1 MGITNQEQEKKWA
14 EELRHYRTI
23 MKMEMTNVLNCDNA
37 DEKRNLAKSWKEK
50 YSAIFYKELVNMAK
64 DKQARVK
71 VAMWDIDN
79 FDRKITK

>member
-14 EELRHYRTI
+14 EELRHYRTM

-79 FDRKITK
+79 FDKKVTK

>member
-14 EELRHYRTI
+14 EELRHYRTM

>member
-1 MGITNQEQEKKWA
+1 MSMGIDQEKKWA
-14 EELRHYRTI
+14 EELRHYRTM
-23 MKMEMTNVLNCDNA
+23 MKMEMTNVLNCYTA

-50 YSAIFYKELVNMAK
+50 YSAIFYKELVNLAK